1 MRERILIPFLTP
13 RRFVTLV
20 VVPLQISG
28 LTRIISFKSN
38 PDRRAKVV
46 QITTIKV
53 VDFSAFSANE
63 RTLRTDPREKYWSGA
78 KSKTACF

>member
-13 RRFVTLV
+13 GAVSLV
-20 VVPLQISG
+20 VVPLQVSG

-38 PDRRAKVV
+38 PDRRAVV
-46 QITTIKV
+46 LQITTIKV

-63 RTLRTDPREKYWSGA
+63 QTLRTDPGKILV
-78 KSKTACF
+78 